1 MEVSVERVESWKI
14 ALRVK
19 SDPVPVEE
27 EIERLFRAYTSG
39 AEIPG
44 FRKGKAP
51 KEMVRARYGKAVESE
66 ALDKTIPVVYRKA
79 IEQEGVN
86 PITQAEID
94 EVDFEPGKH
103 LSFRATFEVVP
114 DFEVK
119 DYEGLSVKSGA
130 EEPKEEQV
138 SERLELLRQ
147 VNASLSPVSR
157 EARSGDHVVVD
168 YTILDDKGQQMPDGR
183 VSNYSLPLGEIGQKE
198 LDEGLLGVKAGDVKQ
213 VMVRFPPEAK
223 DARVAG
229 KRLPVRMKVK
239 EVKERKIPELNEDFA
254 KDLGADSLS
263 DLRSKVTKEL
273 TEEIQRQTKAAQ
285 EKEVVDA
292 LIERN
297 QFDPPKSMVDGYA
310 EELRLQSP
318 DLAIWFARRAILL
331 DKLVGALDVVILN
344 EEIDERVARIAQDL
358 KTDPKKIRENLE
370 LSGRIMQLKTSI
382 GREKVLEYLIGHASK
397 S

>member
-1 MEVSVERVESWKI
+1 MEVSVERLESWKL
-14 ALRVK
+14 ALKVR
-19 SDPVPVEE
+19 SDSTPVEE
-27 EIERLFRAYTSG
+27 EIERLFKVYASG

-51 KEMVRARYGKAVESE
+51 KEMVKARYGKAVESE
-66 ALDKTIPVVYRKA
+66 ALDKTIPAAYRKA
-79 IEQEGVN
+79 IEQEGIN

-114 DFEVK
+114 DFVVK
-119 DYEGLSVKSGA
+119 DYDGLPLSSPE
-130 EEPKEEQV
+130 EEPKEEQIT
-138 SERLELLRQ
+138 ERLELLRQ
-147 VNASLSPVSR
+147 VNASLAPVSR

-168 YTILDDKGQQMPDGR
+168 YAILDAEGQHMPDGR
-183 VSNYSLPLGEIGQKE
+183 VTNYSLPLGEIGQKE
-198 LDEGLLGVKAGDVKQ
+198 LDEGLLGVKAGDVKE
-213 VMVRFPPEAK
+213 VMVKFPAEAK
-223 DARVAG
+223 DERVAG
-229 KRLPVRMKVK
+229 KRLPVRMKIK
-239 EVKERKIPELNEDFA
+239 EIKERKVPELNEDFA

-273 TEEIQRQTKAAQ
+273 AEELKRQAKAAQ
-285 EKEVVDA
+285 EKEIVDA

-297 QFDPPKSMVDGYA
+297 QFDPPKSMVDGYL

-331 DKLVGALDVVILN
+331 DKLVGALNVVILDK
-344 EEIDERVARIAQDL
+344 EIDERVARIAQDL
-358 KTDPKKIRENLE
+358 KADPKKIRDNLQ
-370 LSGRIMQLKTSI
+370 LSGRIGQVKTSI
-382 GREKVLEYLIGHASK
+382 GREKVLEYLIGHASR